1 MRGDVMQWIG
11 RLVAIVFGLG
21 VLAVLGA
28 VVTLVRQAEGV
39 PPIPIFLGLLGLAV
53 LILLAGACLA
63 LISIASSARHGAE
76 ALQRLSA
83 PQALAGPLTDDD
95 EAPAPAAP
103 ESEMHGPFTPTGLHS
118 PAAQTQRP
126 SRRILVAER

>member
-11 RLVAIVFGLG
+11 RLVAVVFGLG

-28 VVTLVRQAEGV
+28 VVALVRQAEGV
-39 PPIPIFLGLLGLAV
+39 PPMPIFLGLLGLAV

-63 LISIASSARHGAE
+63 LISIAVSARRGVE
-76 ALQRLSA
+76 ALRHLSA
-83 PQALAGPLTDDD
+83 PEAPAEVLPEEDD
-95 EAPAPAAP
+95 APAPAAP
-103 ESEMHGPFTPTGLHS
+103 QPEMQGPFTPNGLRG
-118 PAAQTQRP
+118 AAVPPSRP